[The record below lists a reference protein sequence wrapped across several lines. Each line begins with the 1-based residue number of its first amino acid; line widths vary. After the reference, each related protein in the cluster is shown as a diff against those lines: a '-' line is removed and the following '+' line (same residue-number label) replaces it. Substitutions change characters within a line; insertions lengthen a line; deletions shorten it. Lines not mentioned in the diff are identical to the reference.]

1 MIYTCQLNTWQHVR
15 KGNYLG
21 AKFYRFSL
29 FFPLRHISKFAPF
42 FPEKNRKWD
51 WRQKNQSTQ
60 HAEREREMVGGTTF
74 TKTICSICYEDL
86 KPIVEDIQAI
96 SICGHVFH
104 ELCLQQWFEYCSN
117 AKKCT
122 CPVCKQLCS
131 ANNANRLYFQSV
143 GDSNDMVLTQKPI
156 NCEKDPEE
164 LCRELKRLETKVSG
178 LTSVLDRQGK
188 ELKEVNVELCS
199 CKEQAKTEAALKN
212 EALKQRTTMQQLL
225 HLKSQELDKSTLEC
239 MKLQERNM
247 GLAKELAAFKLVSD
261 LDLDEEEVLKL
272 ASFGNAA
279 NNKDTIDILRKSLV
293 MRNRSYKELMAKC
306 NLLGRGESRFCRKL
320 EKAKEK
326 MKKLKTRLQELET
339 ALEVKDN
346 EVLRSL
352 KASKKNSC
360 KGVIQNGVNSNS
372 NSSSLPA
379 NDFSSQDQEKQLPAP
394 MLNSGQTG
402 SLTSNP
408 SCSRKLENFSF
419 TNDMDVNYTKKAT
432 SSMVHNKERNE
443 YFLIDE
449 DDSIFSTAPP
459 GLSDRNAKYQT
470 SEDVTKQKSTPLR
483 SKVASEMSKETGVH
497 GLNNLVEHLG
507 SRTGINNDMGKA
519 PAALDEDVT
528 LLLDDVIE
536 VEPPMLNIRKE
547 SPSPLPL
554 SEPGDICFSGGLLGP
569 DGTHRYLGKWC
580 KRGDSKGSLAKQGS
594 CTGNLIAI
602 GADGRGGRIKVL
614 RSPNQSSLDG
624 KETSVGAKRCK
635 YGAKTSRLQSQGCLQ
650 IEHFFGKGQ

>member
-1 MIYTCQLNTWQHVR
+1 
-15 KGNYLG
+15 
-21 AKFYRFSL
+21 
-29 FFPLRHISKFAPF
+29 
-42 FPEKNRKWD
+42 
-51 WRQKNQSTQ
+51 
-60 HAEREREMVGGTTF
+60 MVGGTTF
-74 TKTICSICYEDL
+74 AKAICSICYEDL

-143 GDSNDMVLTQKPI
+143 GDSNDTVLTQKPV
-156 NCEKDPEE
+156 NCEKDAEE

-178 LTSVLDRQGK
+178 LTSVLERQGK
-188 ELKEVNVELCS
+188 ELKEVNEELFS

-212 EALKQRTTMQQLL
+212 EALKQRISMQQLL

-239 MKLQERNM
+239 LRLQERNM
-247 GLAKELAAFKLVSD
+247 GLAKELAALKLVSD

-279 NNKDTIDILRKSLV
+279 NSKDTIDILRKSLV

-306 NLLGRGESRFCRKL
+306 NILGRGEARFSRKL

-326 MKKLKTRLQELET
+326 MSKLKTRLQELET
-339 ALEVKDN
+339 SLEEKDN
-346 EVLRSL
+346 KDLRSL

-360 KGVIQNGVNSNS
+360 KVVTQNGVNSNS
-372 NSSSLPA
+372 NSNSLPA
-379 NDFSSQDQEKQLPAP
+379 NDFSSQDQEKQLSAP
-394 MLNSGQTG
+394 ILNS
-402 SLTSNP
+402 
-408 SCSRKLENFSF
+408 
-419 TNDMDVNYTKKAT
+419 
-432 SSMVHNKERNE
+432 
-443 YFLIDE
+443 
-449 DDSIFSTAPP
+449 APR
-459 GLSDRNAKYQT
+459 GLSDPNAKYQT
-470 SEDVTKQKSTPLR
+470 NEDVAEQKSTPLR
-483 SKVASEMSKETGVH
+483 SQVASDMSKETRVH
-497 GLNNLVEHLG
+497 GLDNLVEHLG
-507 SRTGINNDMGKA
+507 SRTGINNDMGKT

-528 LLLDDVIE
+528 LLLDDVTE

-547 SPSPLPL
+547 FPSPLPL

-569 DGTHRYLGKWC
+569 DGTYRYLGKWC
-580 KRGDSKGSLAKQGS
+580 KRGESKGSLAKQGS

-614 RSPNQSSLDG
+614 RSPNQSSVDG

-650 IEHFFGKGQ
+650 IEHFFGKG

>member
-1 MIYTCQLNTWQHVR
+1 MN
-15 KGNYLG
+15 
-21 AKFYRFSL
+21 FSL
-29 FFPLRHISKFAPF
+29 PY
-42 FPEKNRKWD
+42 
-51 WRQKNQSTQ
+51 Q
-60 HAEREREMVGGTTF
+60 
-74 TKTICSICYEDL
+74 
-86 KPIVEDIQAI
+86 
-96 SICGHVFH
+96 
-104 ELCLQQWFEYCSN
+104 
-117 AKKCT
+117 
-122 CPVCKQLCS
+122 
-131 ANNANRLYFQSV
+131 
-143 GDSNDMVLTQKPI
+143 
-156 NCEKDPEE
+156 
-164 LCRELKRLETKVSG
+164 
-178 LTSVLDRQGK
+178 
-188 ELKEVNVELCS
+188 
-199 CKEQAKTEAALKN
+199 
-212 EALKQRTTMQQLL
+212 
-225 HLKSQELDKSTLEC
+225 
-239 MKLQERNM
+239 
-247 GLAKELAAFKLVSD
+247 
-261 LDLDEEEVLKL
+261 
-272 ASFGNAA
+272 
-279 NNKDTIDILRKSLV
+279 
-293 MRNRSYKELMAKC
+293 
-306 NLLGRGESRFCRKL
+306 
-320 EKAKEK
+320 
-326 MKKLKTRLQELET
+326 TRLQELET

-483 SKVASEMSKETGVH
+483 SKVASDMSKETGVH

-554 SEPGDICFSGGLLGP
+554 SEPGITLVQFGFGL
-569 DGTHRYLGKWC
+569 
-580 KRGDSKGSLAKQGS
+580 SL
-594 CTGNLIAI
+594 T
-602 GADGRGGRIKVL
+602 
-614 RSPNQSSLDG
+614 SLND
-624 KETSVGAKRCK
+624 
-635 YGAKTSRLQSQGCLQ
+635 
-650 IEHFFGKGQ
+650 

>member
-1 MIYTCQLNTWQHVR
+1 
-15 KGNYLG
+15 
-21 AKFYRFSL
+21 
-29 FFPLRHISKFAPF
+29 
-42 FPEKNRKWD
+42 
-51 WRQKNQSTQ
+51 
-60 HAEREREMVGGTTF
+60 
-74 TKTICSICYEDL
+74 
-86 KPIVEDIQAI
+86 
-96 SICGHVFH
+96 
-104 ELCLQQWFEYCSN
+104 
-117 AKKCT
+117 
-122 CPVCKQLCS
+122 
-131 ANNANRLYFQSV
+131 
-143 GDSNDMVLTQKPI
+143 
-156 NCEKDPEE
+156 
-164 LCRELKRLETKVSG
+164 
-178 LTSVLDRQGK
+178 
-188 ELKEVNVELCS
+188 
-199 CKEQAKTEAALKN
+199 
-212 EALKQRTTMQQLL
+212 
-225 HLKSQELDKSTLEC
+225 
-239 MKLQERNM
+239 
-247 GLAKELAAFKLVSD
+247 
-261 LDLDEEEVLKL
+261 
-272 ASFGNAA
+272 
-279 NNKDTIDILRKSLV
+279 

-394 MLNSGQTG
+394 MLNS
-402 SLTSNP
+402 
-408 SCSRKLENFSF
+408 
-419 TNDMDVNYTKKAT
+419 
-432 SSMVHNKERNE
+432 
-443 YFLIDE
+443 
-449 DDSIFSTAPP
+449 APP

-483 SKVASEMSKETGVH
+483 SKVASDMSKETGVH
-497 GLNNLVEHLG
+497 VLNNLVEHLG

-650 IEHFFGKGQ
+650 IEHFFGKG

>member
-1 MIYTCQLNTWQHVR
+1 MRSIE
-15 KGNYLG
+15 GNVHCTAVKQTTRLIMFRPRSRRNSG
-21 AKFYRFSL
+21 
-29 FFPLRHISKFAPF
+29 LR
-42 FPEKNRKWD
+42 
-51 WRQKNQSTQ
+51 
-60 HAEREREMVGGTTF
+60 
-74 TKTICSICYEDL
+74 
-86 KPIVEDIQAI
+86 
-96 SICGHVFH
+96 
-104 ELCLQQWFEYCSN
+104 LQQWFEYCSN

-131 ANNANRLYFQSV
+131 ANNASRLYFQSV
-143 GDSNDMVLTQKPI
+143 GDSNDTVLTQKPI
-156 NCEKDPEE
+156 NCEKDTEE
-164 LCRELKRLETKVSG
+164 LCRELERLETKVSG

-188 ELKEVNVELCS
+188 ELKEVNEELCS
-199 CKEQAKTEAALKN
+199 CKEQAKTEAALKI
-212 EALKQRTTMQQLL
+212 EALKQRTSMQQLL

-239 MKLQERNM
+239 LRLQERNM

-293 MRNRSYKELMAKC
+293 TRNRSYKELMAKC
-306 NLLGRGESRFCRKL
+306 NLLGRGEARFCRKL

-326 MKKLKTRLQELET
+326 MNKLKTRLQELET

-346 EVLRSL
+346 QVLRSL
-352 KASKKNSC
+352 KASKKNRC

-372 NSSSLPA
+372 NSNSLPA
-379 NDFSSQDQEKQLPAP
+379 NDFSSQDQEKQLSAP
-394 MLNSGQTG
+394 ILNSGQTG

-408 SCSRKLENFSF
+408 LCSRKLENFSF
-419 TNDMDVNYTKKAT
+419 TNNMAVNYTKKVK
-432 SSMVHNKERNE
+432 SSMALNKERDE
-443 YFLIDE
+443 YILIDE
-449 DDSIFSTAPP
+449 DDSKNFTAPL
-459 GLSDRNAKYQT
+459 GLSDPNAKYQT
-470 SEDVTKQKSTPLR
+470 SEDITGQKSTPL
-483 SKVASEMSKETGVH
+483 SSQVASDMSKEIRVH
-497 GLNNLVEHLG
+497 GLDNLVEHSG
-507 SRTGINNDMGKA
+507 SRTGTNNDMGKT

-528 LLLDDVIE
+528 LLLDDDHDVTE
-536 VEPPMLNIRKE
+536 VESPMLNIRKE

-580 KRGDSKGSLAKQGS
+580 KRSQSSGSLAKQGS
-594 CTGNLIAI
+594 YTGNLIAA

-614 RSPNQSSLDG
+614 RSSNQSSLDG

-650 IEHFFGKGQ
+650 IEHFFGKG